1 MHFASLHRSFR
12 LKLNLLR
19 LHSRDSVI
27 ELNGYRITAFKVNH
41 NVLCYGYTL
50 EILRQG
56 KFSAERAK
64 EQDIP
69 LKYWNPLQK
78 GQTIE
83 TDGITYTPEMVL
95 GPARKGIRLTI
106 QQTPDQQ
113 NLSCEMQRNRICLS
127 VKECTEKMTKQTK
140 HADTSI

>member
-1 MHFASLHRSFR
+1 MYSVMDIP
-12 LKLNLLR
+12 LR
-19 LHSRDSVI
+19 
-27 ELNGYRITAFKVNH
+27 F
-41 NVLCYGYTL
+41 
-50 EILRQG
+50 LRQG

-83 TDGITYTPEMVL
+83 ADGITYTPEMVL
-95 GPARKGIRLTI
+95 GPAEKRNQAYLYNRY
-106 QQTPDQQ
+106 QTNRIYPA
-113 NLSCEMQRNRICLS
+113 EMQRNRICLS

-140 HADTSI
+140 HAVQAYDFPRGAGFGS

>member
-1 MHFASLHRSFR
+1 M
-12 LKLNLLR
+12 
-19 LHSRDSVI
+19 
-27 ELNGYRITAFKVNH
+27 NH

-83 TDGITYTPEMVL
+83 ADGITYTPEMEYVRHITVIL
-95 GPARKGIRLTI
+95 WRMR
-106 QQTPDQQ
+106 
-113 NLSCEMQRNRICLS
+113 CL
-127 VKECTEKMTKQTK
+127 
-140 HADTSI
+140 